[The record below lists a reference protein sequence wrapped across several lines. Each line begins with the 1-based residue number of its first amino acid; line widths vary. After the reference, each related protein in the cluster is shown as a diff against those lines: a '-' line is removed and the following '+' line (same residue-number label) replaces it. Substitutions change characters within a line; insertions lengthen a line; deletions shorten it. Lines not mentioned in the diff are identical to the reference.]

1 MTKLVCIK
9 ECRAYSS
16 KMGGRFV
23 NIPVNQ
29 IVEHIVDLYLYITD
43 LDEPKSEII
52 FIENYLTL
60 VEIKDFKDNFISIAE
75 WRDNQIN
82 SILDD

>member
-1 MTKLVCIK
+1 
-9 ECRAYSS
+9 
-16 KMGGRFV
+16 MGGRFV

-29 IVEHIVDLYLYITD
+29 IVEHIVDLYLSYITD
-43 LDEPKSEII
+43 LDEPESEII